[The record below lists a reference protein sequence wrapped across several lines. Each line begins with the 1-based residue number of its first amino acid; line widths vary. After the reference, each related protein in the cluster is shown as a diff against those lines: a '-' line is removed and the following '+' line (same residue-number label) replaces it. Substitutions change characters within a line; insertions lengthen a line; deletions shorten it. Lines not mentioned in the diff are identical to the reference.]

1 MTLSACD
8 MQTYVI
14 MYTFHYHEYTGKTPL
29 VLYQVP
35 LGIILKNENKLDEMV
50 DVWRTSFDPPPTTL
64 HKAASLGNDMKL
76 YTLKELTQTSVVKP
90 TPGRIYNSRS

>member
-50 DVWRTSFDPPPTTL
+50 DV
-64 HKAASLGNDMKL
+64 
-76 YTLKELTQTSVVKP
+76 
-90 TPGRIYNSRS
+90 